1 MKYVEKRHWAISL
14 DPIHIGSGGY
24 RLGRVDNTIVRDPT
38 TDVPKIPGTSLAG
51 AYRAYAELAKKEKGN
66 VEKEVKDKKEV
77 REKVKEEIK
86 KIFGDENQQGI
97 VRFFDAHIVLFPVS
111 SIQGTVWITTKDLL
125 EHWFDGI
132 KNEDGEELK
141 IPKDANEDKA
151 MGIKGINK
159 SKPFNLGWL
168 MLDVKVIDGVKN
180 IQLPSGINGHVKK
193 IVMVSEKLFSHIIN
207 DNLEV
212 RTSVK
217 IDPNTGA
224 AASGALFT
232 YEAIPRGTVLGFDVV
247 IDKRNDINEDIEG
260 LLTSTNPY
268 LKMLGIGGL
277 GTRGFGRMDV
287 MSETNG
293 RTSGGS
299 A

>member
-1 MKYVEKRHWAISL
+1 MNKMKYVEKRHWAISL

-24 RLGRVDNTIVRDPT
+24 GLGRVDNTIVRDPT

-51 AYRAYAELAKKEKGN
+51 AYRAYAGLVKEEEGKTDN
-66 VEKEVKDKKEV
+66 E
-77 REKVKEEIK
+77 VKEEIK

-125 EHWFDGI
+125 EQWFDGI
-132 KNEDGEELK
+132 KNKDGEELK
-141 IPKDANEDKA
+141 IPKEANEDKA
-151 MGIKGINK
+151 IGIKGIDD
-159 SKPFNLGWL
+159 SKPLNLGWL
-168 MLDVKVIDGVKN
+168 MLDMKDNDGEKS
-180 IQLPSGINGHVKK
+180 ICLPLEIKQKVKK

-224 AASGALFT
+224 AVSGALFT

-260 LLTSTNPY
+260 LLNSTNPY

-293 RTSGGS
+293 RTSG
-299 A
+299 